1 MPYPGRPSPPN
12 GPGLYRTPAFIMPL
26 AALCGLLPARP
37 SLCSL
42 KALRSM
48 VDGAMMWLF
57 PVGRAHIIQLRHPV
71 LGAPASLIGSGPP
84 GPSGSGLYTVPGR
97 VVSHST
103 TATRPTLCALSALR
117 RSVCGETMSTPGAL
131 GTRYSYNPPVLVAPG
146 YLVGSELPWLSGSG
160 LYTAPGRA
168 FVTPLL
174 ALPRLSYPTSSVA
187 VRFVPLKRCSGASVV
202 RP

>member
-12 GPGLYRTPAFIMPL
+12 GPGLYRTPAFILSL

-103 TATRPTLCALSALR
+103 TATRPTQCAPSALR

-131 GTRYSYNPPVLVAPG
+131 GTRYSYNPPVLVAPASLIKG
-146 YLVGSELPWLSGSG
+146 RSSSPIRLWPFALSRS
-160 LYTAPGRA
+160 YAA
-168 FVTPLL
+168 IIAAPLL
-174 ALPRLSYPTSSVA
+174 GKREQGWGFAARL
-187 VRFVPLKRCSGASVV
+187 
-202 RP
+202 RPFIVLCPAPMP